1 MHIYCK
7 IRNSVC
13 EKLNIFQIENQQIF
27 ATINQKDGMVVFRD
41 EPDKYGGPDV
51 LKGLEQQLQ
60 LCMELDKQI
69 LAMDEEIQVNP
80 QYVKKATGLQ
90 DEEQCSK
97 STYAM

>member
-1 MHIYCK
+1 
-7 IRNSVC
+7 
-13 EKLNIFQIENQQIF
+13 
-27 ATINQKDGMVVFRD
+27 MVVFRD

-51 LKGLEQQLQ
+51 LKGLEELLQ

-80 QYVKKATGLQ
+80 QYVKKAAGLQ
-90 DEEQCSK
+90 DEEPCSK